1 MLLKIKADIAAD
13 ARQQF
18 CNCASGL
25 IMTQNDEAEKAA
37 NTLETM
43 MDKLDGTAS
52 SEPALSGA
60 TCSLKT
66 LHRLKTFKME
76 ACVNISDRGLS
87 SGINLHRLHELDIKL
102 CTNVTGSFV
111 DSDQNRPEQFSNLR
125 SLNLNQCT
133 AFAEEN
139 LYRII
144 ESAPNLKELSMSAV
158 PSVRNRMVEV
168 LLEKKRLLTLLD
180 VSFCSEINESEIMKY
195 EQFLYGEFGS
205 REFNLDRRF
214 ITK

>member
-1 MLLKIKADIAAD
+1 
-13 ARQQF
+13 
-18 CNCASGL
+18 
-25 IMTQNDEAEKAA
+25 
-37 NTLETM
+37 
-43 MDKLDGTAS
+43 
-52 SEPALSGA
+52 
-60 TCSLKT
+60 
-66 LHRLKTFKME
+66 
-76 ACVNISDRGLS
+76 
-87 SGINLHRLHELDIKL
+87 
-102 CTNVTGSFV
+102 
-111 DSDQNRPEQFSNLR
+111 
-125 SLNLNQCT
+125 LNLNQCT